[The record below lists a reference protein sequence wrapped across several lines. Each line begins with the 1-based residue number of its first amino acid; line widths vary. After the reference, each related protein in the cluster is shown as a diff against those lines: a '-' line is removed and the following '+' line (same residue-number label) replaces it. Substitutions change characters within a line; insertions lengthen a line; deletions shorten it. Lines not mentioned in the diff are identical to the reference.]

1 MNAAYIEIDGRQILT
16 YETEDGRIYQL
27 GSLYHTDLYEKI
39 WAETH
44 ISTFRHPKYFVYGI
58 GSGSFFRALLNVAD
72 SDAVFVVCE
81 PDKSIYELAMS
92 SPELSGCLNDDRI
105 HFMCSPSKQ
114 ELTDMIISVLYY
126 MDVQGACICVHPN
139 YPVLFHDEYADFND
153 TVSQCARRVE
163 MMYEALRKSG
173 RVVTDN
179 IIYNL
184 DRMNHQYTIDA
195 LKEIIPPDI
204 PLIIAAAGPSLDAS
218 IDYLRKAKGHAFI
231 FSVDSALPTLMRN
244 DIIPDMFISVDPIK
258 ELGNFIDPRVSL
270 IPGIF
275 PLSCNR
281 HLFEFHSGPAFYY
294 SYGDSLADYMAY
306 LEKRKLP
313 HVDADSS
320 VSNHALGIGLFLQ
333 SRNIICTGLD
343 LGYPNG
349 MTHSSAAIMNGAAH
363 DPENGAIMQVP
374 CTSGGY
380 VETNF
385 QMDMYRQLFEERI
398 SKYPDINV
406 INTSPDGALIAHTTY
421 MSFRDALGKY
431 CTGSF
436 ALNTRNL
443 CQQPFNMH
451 DFFLKVTKSQ
461 TDFLAGLQ
469 ATVGKLTA
477 VKDRTYS
484 NEEAGVLIDAC
495 DNTFLLLNRHPEL
508 TCLCHCIPTDVHN
521 LSMRL
526 YEKTDTSETI
536 SNYIRYFEGLID
548 ACEHLIPLEKE
559 IFNL

>member
-1 MNAAYIEIDGRQILT
+1 MSAAYVEIDGRQILT
-16 YETEDGRIYQL
+16 YETDDGRIYQL

-39 WAETH
+39 WAKTH
-44 ISTFRHPKYFVYGI
+44 ISTFRHPKYFVFGI
-58 GSGSFFRALLNVAD
+58 GSGSFFRALLNAAD

-92 SPELSGCLNDDRI
+92 NPELADCLNDNRI
-105 HFMCSPSKQ
+105 HLMCAPSKQ
-114 ELTDMIISVLYY
+114 ELTDTIISVLYY
-126 MDVQGACICVHPN
+126 TDVQGACICIHPN
-139 YPVLFHDEYADFND
+139 YPVIFRDEYADFND
-153 TVSQCARRVE
+153 TVSQCATRVE
-163 MMYEALRKSG
+163 LMYDTFRRFG
-173 RVVTDN
+173 CVIVDN
-179 IIYNL
+179 LIYNMAK
-184 DRMNHQYTIDA
+184 MNQEYTIDA
-195 LKEIIPPDI
+195 LKEIIPSDI

-218 IDYLRKAKGHAFI
+218 IDFLREAKGHAFI
-231 FSVDSALPTLMRN
+231 LSVDSALPTLMRN

-275 PLSCNR
+275 PISCNR

-294 SYGDSLADYMAY
+294 SYGDFLADYMAY
-306 LEKRKLP
+306 LEKRELP

-349 MTHSSAAIMNGAAH
+349 MTHSSDAIMNSDAH
-363 DPENGAIMQVP
+363 DPENGTIMQVP

-406 INTSPDGALIAHTTY
+406 INTSPDGALIKHTTY
-421 MSFRDALGKY
+421 MNFRDALDKY

-436 ALNTRNL
+436 ALNTGNL
-443 CQQPFNMH
+443 CRNPFNMQ

-469 ATVGKLTA
+469 STVSKLTA
-477 VKDRTYS
+477 IKNRTYS
-484 NEEAGVLIDAC
+484 NEEAEILIGAC
-495 DNTFLLLNRHPEL
+495 DDTFILLNSHPEL
-508 TCLCHCIPTDVHN
+508 SCLCQCIPTEVHS

-548 ACEHLIPLEKE
+548 ACKHLIPLEKQ